1 MMNQIKTR
9 IRTLVLESRGETR
22 VQHVFSDLTWAALGV
37 ALVGAIF
44 AALGICTGGC
54 TDAQRYRFFGLPFA
68 TMGIPFFVLL
78 GVTSFGRNGNR
89 PWIRNLYDALLAGIL
104 GAEWI
109 FLGVQGRIIKHYC
122 PVCVAIA
129 IAVFV
134 AVGLRLTEALLRGR
148 AEGKGG
154 KSVKRAALAFAKS
167 MTVISAAYIGLLLAL
182 IGTSSPVSAG
192 AGVITEDIWLGKADS
207 QVEVLVVGDWY
218 CPFCREV
225 EPVVEST
232 LPEIG
237 KVAKYTFID
246 DPVHKE
252 SLPILPA
259 HMSLLMNGK
268 KDYHEGRKALLELAA
283 QTKIVNPNDAVVA
296 LAKKGIKVSLV
307 PEEGLKQL
315 ARSEA
320 GFLAAN
326 AVTLTPT
333 VVVRNNKTGK
343 KRSLIGATEITKEKL
358 VATVRWVSTSSD
370 TE

>member
-1 MMNQIKTR
+1 MMNQMKKR
-9 IRTLVLESRGETR
+9 IRALVLESRGTTR
-22 VQHVFSDLTWAALGV
+22 AQHILSYLTWVALGAALT
-37 ALVGAIF
+37 GAVF

-54 TDAQRYRFFGLPFA
+54 TDAQQYRFFGLPFA
-68 TMGIPFFVLL
+68 AMGIPFFVLL
-78 GVTSFGRNGNR
+78 GATSFGRNCNR
-89 PWIRNLYDALLAGIL
+89 RWIRNLYDALLAGIL

-109 FLGVQGRIIKHYC
+109 FIGVQGRIIKHYC

-134 AVGLRLTEALLRGR
+134 AVGLRLVEAFLRGR
-148 AEGKGG
+148 AEDKGVG
-154 KSVKRAALAFAKS
+154 PIKRAALAFAKS
-167 MTVISAAYIGLLLAL
+167 MAVISAAYIGLLLGL

-192 AGVITEDIWLGKADS
+192 AGVITENIWLGKADS

-218 CPFCREV
+218 CPFCRAV
-225 EPVVEST
+225 EPVVESA

-246 DPVHKE
+246 DPVHRE
-252 SLPILPA
+252 SLPLLPA
-259 HMSLLMNGK
+259 HMSLLVNAK
-268 KDYHEGRKALLELAA
+268 KDYLEGRKALLELAA
-283 QTKIVNPNDAVVA
+283 QSKITTPNEAVAA
-296 LAKKGIKVSLV
+296 LAKKGIKVSLI

-343 KRSLIGATEITKEKL
+343 HKSLVGTDEITREKL
-358 VATVRWVSTSSD
+358 LSVVA
-370 TE
+370 ELKF